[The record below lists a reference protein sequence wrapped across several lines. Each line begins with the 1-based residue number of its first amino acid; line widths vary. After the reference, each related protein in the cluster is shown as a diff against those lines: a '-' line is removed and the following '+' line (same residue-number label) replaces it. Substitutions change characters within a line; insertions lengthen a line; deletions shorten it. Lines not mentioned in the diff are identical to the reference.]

1 MKFWTITKKELFSYF
16 NSIMAYIVIGLFL
29 ILTSFLFFRTFFLAG
44 QNNMREFF
52 GLIPYTFLFL
62 LPAIT
67 MRSISE
73 ENKSGTQEI
82 LKTSPITSFDIIF
95 GKFLGALIFLLII
108 LLLSLTIPITLSY
121 TGGLDLGVI
130 ISSYLGVLLLGASY
144 IAIGIFISCFTK
156 NQIVAFL
163 TTVVILFLLLLIGQ
177 PYITFMLP
185 NWLVIP
191 FKYLGSID
199 HYNNLIK
206 GVIDI
211 KNLVYYFSIICLF
224 NYLAIRKIDN

>member
-29 ILTSFLFFRTFFLAG
+29 VLTSFLFFRTFFLAG

-73 ENKSGTQEI
+73 ENKTGTQEI
-82 LKTSPITSFDIIF
+82 LKTSSVTSFDIIF
-95 GKFLGALIFLLII
+95 GKYLGAF
-108 LLLSLTIPITLSY
+108 
-121 TGGLDLGVI
+121 
-130 ISSYLGVLLLGASY
+130 LLGASY

-156 NQIVAFL
+156 NQIIAFL
-163 TTVVILFLLLLIGQ
+163 ITVVVLFLLLLIGQ

-185 NWLVIP
+185 NWLIIP

-199 HYNNLIK
+199 HYSNLIK

-211 KNLVYYFSIICLF
+211 KNLVYYSSIICLF

>member
-29 ILTSFLFFRTFFLAG
+29 VLTSFLFFRTFFLAG

-62 LPAIT
+62 LPAMT

-73 ENKSGTQEI
+73 EKKIGTQEI
-82 LKTSPITSFDIIF
+82 LKTAPITSFDIIF
-95 GKFLGALIFLLII
+95 GKFLGALIFLSII
-108 LLLSLTIPITLSY
+108 LSLSISIPITLSY
-121 TGGLDLGVI
+121 TGDLDLGVI
-130 ISSYLGVLLLGASY
+130 FSSYLGAFLLGASY

-163 TTVVILFLLLLIGQ
+163 ITVVVLFLLLLIGQ

-185 NWLVIP
+185 NWLIVP
-191 FKYLGSID
+191 FKYLGSVD
-199 HYNNLIK
+199 HYSNLIK
-206 GVIDI
+206 GVVDI
-211 KNLVYYFSIICLF
+211 KNLVYYLSITCLF
-224 NYLAIRKIDN
+224 NYLYRRKIDN

>member
-16 NSIMAYIVIGLFL
+16 NSIIAYIVIGLFL
-29 ILTSFLFFRTFFLAG
+29 VLTSFLFFRTFFLAG

-73 ENKSGTQEI
+73 ENKTGTQEI
-82 LKTSPITSFDIIF
+82 LKTSSVTSFDIIF
-95 GKFLGALIFLLII
+95 GKFLGALMFLGII
-108 LLLSLTIPITLSY
+108 LVLSLSIPITLSY
-121 TGGLDLGVI
+121 TGGLDIGII
-130 ISSYLGVLLLGASY
+130 ISSYLGAFLLGASY

-156 NQIVAFL
+156 NQIIAFL
-163 TTVVILFLLLLIGQ
+163 ITVVALFLLLLIGQ

-185 NWLVIP
+185 NWLIIP
-191 FKYLGSID
+191 FKYIGSID
-199 HYNNLIK
+199 HYSNLIK

-211 KNLVYYFSIICLF
+211 KNLVYYSSIICLF
-224 NYLAIRKIDN
+224 NYLAIRKIDK